1 MNRDWRF
8 KSFRFGVPAR
18 WGIGCAIGVCLLVG
32 GCGQG
37 SDDGGRDSQSDA
49 ADAEEAAEGSPLTA
63 PADYLGAVNQAQ
75 KSSASRLALAGLQ
88 QAIQQF
94 RVMEDRHPN
103 DLNELVGSGYLPR
116 LPEVPK
122 AFVLHYDRRTG
133 QVQWLPSPEG
143 NAGDGRR

>member
-18 WGIGCAIGVCLLVG
+18 WGIGCAIGVCLLAG

-37 SDDGGRDSQSDA
+37 PDDEGRGSQSEA
-49 ADAEEAAEGSPLTA
+49 AEAAEGSPLTA

-75 KSSASRLALAGLQ
+75 KSSANRLALAGLQ

-103 DLNELVGSGYLPR
+103 DLNELVGSEYLPR

-122 AFVLHYDRRTG
+122 AFVFHYDRRTG
-133 QVQWLPSPEG
+133 EVQLLPAPEE
-143 NAGDGRR
+143 NAGGGRR